1 MNIPFLSLHD
11 VTAKYK
17 DEIHEAVKRVVD
29 SGWYLQGKE
38 NEQFEKH
45 YAEYI
50 GTKHCIGCANG
61 LDALI
66 WIFRA
71 YIELGVMQPGDE
83 VIVPANTYIATI
95 LAITENGL
103 IPVLVE
109 PRQDTLQIDD
119 SLIEERITERTKA
132 ICIVHLYGRLAYT
145 EKIGELCAKYG
156 LKLIE
161 DNAQAHG
168 CSYRAPQS
176 PEGEVVATTMQE
188 RTGVNMADPAYY
200 PTLKKRA
207 AEMRANPTEAENI
220 LWNALSEQKLGYK
233 IRRQHIVSQYILDFA
248 YHDCR
253 LAIEL
258 DGGYHNTE
266 DQQYDDAVR
275 TKNLEALGWHV
286 LRFTNDEVYNNLDEV
301 LAKIKSAIESATAT
315 SPTDASPLGECGA
328 GRLAKRTGSLGDAA
342 GHSFYPGKNL
352 GALGDGGAVTTDDD
366 ELAAAIRA
374 LANYGSQKKYVFKYT
389 GRNSRLDE
397 IQAAVLDVKLRHLD
411 EDLKA
416 RQEIADYYYDHIDN
430 PLIEL
435 PVRLP
440 HENNVYHLFP
450 ILVKNLPHNPLEGK
464 SSCQEYLGDSTCM
477 GDFLQVHTATSPSGD
492 CGAGLCGADSLRD
505 KLQKYLEDN
514 GVGTVIHYPIPPH
527 LQECYQ
533 NSPFRGL
540 GGLPITELLAD
551 CELSLPI
558 SPTMTMEEAAEVVR
572 LVNEF
577 KE

>member
-1 MNIPFLSLHD
+1 MNIPFLSLKD
-11 VTAKYK
+11 VTAKYA

-38 NEQFEKH
+38 NEQFEQH

-71 YIELGVMQPGDE
+71 YIEMGVMKSGDE

-103 IPVLVE
+103 VPVLVE
-109 PRQDTLQIDD
+109 PRMDTLQIDD

-145 EKIGELCAKYG
+145 EKIGELCKKYN

-168 CSYRAPQS
+168 CSAPITNNQL
-176 PEGEVVATTMQE
+176 PI
-188 RTGVNMADPAYY
+188 AY
-200 PTLKKRA
+200 KK
-207 AEMRANPTEAENI
+207 
-220 LWNALSEQKLGYK
+220 
-233 IRRQHIVSQYILDFA
+233 
-248 YHDCR
+248 
-253 LAIEL
+253 
-258 DGGYHNTE
+258 
-266 DQQYDDAVR
+266 
-275 TKNLEALGWHV
+275 
-286 LRFTNDEVYNNLDEV
+286 
-301 LAKIKSAIESATAT
+301 
-315 SPTDASPLGECGA
+315 
-328 GRLAKRTGSLGDAA
+328 TGSLGDAA

-366 ELAAAIRA
+366 ELATAIRA

-411 EDLKA
+411 EDTRL
-416 RQEIADYYYDHIDN
+416 RQQIADYYYDHIDN
-430 PLIEL
+430 PLITL
-435 PVRLP
+435 PTRLP

-450 ILVKNLPHNPLEGK
+450 ILVTNSSPL
-464 SSCQEYLGDSTCM
+464 
-477 GDFLQVHTATSPSGD
+477 GD
-492 CGAGLCGADSLRD
+492 CGASSLRD
-505 KLQKYLEDN
+505 RLQKYLEKN
-514 GVGTVIHYPIPPH
+514 GVGTVIHYPIAPH
-527 LQECYQ
+527 KQECYVNETWNISQ
-533 NSPFRGL
+533 L
-540 GGLPITELLAD
+540 LLPITEQIAD
-551 CELSLPI
+551 EELSLPI
-558 SPTMTMEEAAEVVR
+558 SPTMTLNDAESVVK
-572 LVNEF
+572 LINAW
-577 KE
+577 K